1 MRNHRL
7 QEYLADI
14 SLITIALIWGSTFI
28 IIKKSIDLFDPISF
42 VFLRFTIASVFMLV
56 FIIPLMKKINRKLLI
71 EGGLLGTALFLIFLT
86 QTLALKMITATE
98 VGFLTGLY
106 VIFVPIL
113 SAVFL
118 KKYPHIFS
126 WIGVSLAAAGMA
138 IVTFQSGLSIT
149 AGQFL
154 AIVNAFFIG
163 VQILMTDVYSRK
175 HNVVLLTAIQLITVA
190 VLSGLYAFCFES
202 PDYAKAFIPYVGW
215 SIVFT
220 GIFATV
226 LCFFIQT
233 AMLKYT
239 TPTKAA
245 IMFTL
250 EPISSAFFAYF
261 IGNEILSAK
270 QYFGAALIIIAIL
283 TAEAGTALKHS
294 KSRKN

>member
-202 PDYAKAFIPYVGW
+202 PEYAKAFIPYVGW

>member
-202 PDYAKAFIPYVGW
+202 SDYAKAFIPYVGW

>member
-149 AGQFL
+149 TGQFL